1 MLSRH
6 PFSVTYPEAT
16 TKYTNLFLC
25 VHDQLIVDCPRLDI
39 DTKLGLIFPE
49 SINIHFLAE
58 RFLQLPFKS
67 TLGGAPSGAP
77 SGTASGAPSGT
88 KSGAQKLSIDFTNTT
103 EEFGCVYTNRF
114 ANGKDV
120 FDDLNCNFIRLA
132 PGERIVIPEGAI
144 LVERKPIREC
154 AVRSQLILGKIELG
168 ATAGFNGPQ
177 GIRGPVAPASKDKG
191 TGKTVY
197 NFFTIGS
204 TKPKVVF
211 DEIVKRNGEI
221 LDELAAMFRSEVFA
235 KKLADNGNVFHLEGK
250 FFPQLNV
257 IADLDPNIFVELNT
271 SDDFK
276 SSRYITIRVVSLD
289 NVVEAIEQVRTNFK
303 KLKFAAE

>member
-67 TLGGAPSGAP
+67 TLGGAPSEA
-77 SGTASGAPSGT
+77 
-88 KSGAQKLSIDFTNTT
+88 KKLSIDFTNTT

-235 KKLADNGNVFHLEGK
+235 KKLADNGNFFHLEGK